1 MNTVE
6 CVRSRRKITM
16 WKEVVE
22 KANVNFERNF
32 GLLLVGEQRLRTE
45 VLLP

>member
-1 MNTVE
+1 MEGGSGESKCRGVG
-6 CVRSRRKITM
+6 K
-16 WKEVVE
+16 
-22 KANVNFERNF
+22 NF